1 MADLKLTNVSLVSD
15 VGNYDGDVL
24 GMVNFFRERAL
35 TDLIE
40 LCETQLVST
49 EEFGETDTISYDD
62 NSYYVENELPEV
74 EPEEEIAGEPLENA
88 DAPQLL
94 SDLLDTNIS
103 TKISK
108 FQTVVSYFDNIIKLN
123 GVVDNSI
130 TATTIVQKFK
140 ELNGVFRVYGEFT
153 LSSSLTIVWGD

>member
-24 GMVNFFRERAL
+24 GMVNFFRERVL

-40 LCETQLVST
+40 LCEAQLVST
-49 EEFGETDTISYDD
+49 EEFGETDAISYDD
-62 NSYYVENELPEV
+62 NSYYVENELSEV
-74 EPEEEIAGEPLENA
+74 EPQEELAGESSISV
-88 DAPQLL
+88 DTPQLL
-94 SDLLDTNIS
+94 SDLLDINIS
-103 TKISK
+103 TKIGK
-108 FQTVVSYFDNIIKLN
+108 FQAVISYFDNIIKLN

-153 LSSSLTIVWGD
+153 LSNSLTIVWGD

>member
-24 GMVNFFRERAL
+24 GMVNFFRERVL

-40 LCETQLVST
+40 LCETQLVSS
-49 EEFGETDTISYDD
+49 EEFGETDSITYDD
-62 NSYYVENELPEV
+62 SYYVENELSEV
-74 EPEEEIAGEPLENA
+74 EPEEELAGVPVENV
-88 DAPQLL
+88 DTPQLL
-94 SDLLDTNIS
+94 SDILDTEIS
-103 TKISK
+103 TKIGK
-108 FQTVVSYFDNIIKLN
+108 FQAVISYFDNIIKLN
-123 GVVDNSI
+123 GVVEETI

-153 LSSSLTIVWGD
+153 LSNSLTIVWGD